1 MWLPSP
7 RLVSH
12 GNNKREKGGVIRAG
26 WEQCSGKPSFESTF
40 FSKPQTRLPKMKI
53 DSQTKTLKL
62 LKIQL
67 NCLYLRGLLSGWGK
81 PRDLLQSP
89 LNLLMS
95 GNPSYLPYAKRSFH
109 VLYQHTMHANMR
121 ARTPN
126 LLSMPQIISA
136 YTLEQ
141 SCCSHTF
148 FFFFGG
154 VGELGRKKSRA
165 AGSPSLWFLNLKGG
179 SASKL
184 GAGQKS
190 RWPDGLAREKGVS
203 GA

>member
-1 MWLPSP
+1 MLCQCLLPHRLAESSVWLPSP

-81 PRDLLQSP
+81 AQRSATSPPKSPDVRQSFISSLGQKELSCP
-89 LNLLMS
+89 IPTHDACGHAHTHPKSSLHAS
-95 GNPSYLPYAKRSFH
+95 DYLGI
-109 VLYQHTMHANMR
+109 HT
-121 ARTPN
+121 RTI
-126 LLSMPQIISA
+126 LPQ
-136 YTLEQ
+136 
-141 SCCSHTF
+141 SHF
-148 FFFFGG
+148 FFWRGG
-154 VGELGRKKSRA
+154 V
-165 AGSPSLWFLNLKGG
+165 
-179 SASKL
+179 
-184 GAGQKS
+184 
-190 RWPDGLAREKGVS
+190 
-203 GA
+203 